1 MNSNEIRIKLT
12 SYDFRLLDQWVKK
25 IVEIGKANNAHV
37 RGPVPLPN
45 RVERWTFQ
53 RSPHVNKPSME
64 QFERRTHKRLIIFSN
79 YENELMVSIQK
90 LVLPSG
96 LEVNFEIK

>member
-1 MNSNEIRIKLT
+1 
-12 SYDFRLLDQWVKK
+12 
-25 IVEIGKANNAHV
+25 
-37 RGPVPLPN
+37 
-45 RVERWTFQ
+45 
-53 RSPHVNKPSME
+53 ME

>member
-1 MNSNEIRIKLT
+1 MNEIRIKLI

-25 IVEIGKANNAHV
+25 IIEITNANNV
-37 RGPVPLPN
+37 KIKGPIPLPTKK
-45 RVERWTFQ
+45 EIWTFQ

-64 QFERRTHKRLIIFSN
+64 QFERRTHKRLIVLTNFN
-79 YENELMVSIQK
+79 NDVMVAIQR
-90 LVLPSG
+90 LVLPAD